1 MAKNF
6 LVELGCEE
14 LPPKQLRVLAQAFA
28 DNFAK
33 ELTGA
38 RLTFD
43 AVTWHATPRRL
54 ALSVSALAE
63 SQPDEVVEKRGPSI
77 AVAFDL
83 QGNPTKAAEGW
94 ARGFGI
100 TVAQAD
106 RIVTD
111 KGEWLLFRE
120 AQSGLAT
127 KEIVLELVAN
137 ALKALPIAK
146 PMRWGDKPFLF
157 IRPIKTLC
165 ALFGDELIDGEIMGV
180 ACDRIIRGHRFMGE
194 REMRLSHADEYLS
207 LLAEKGKVQADFS
220 TRKAQIIEGIQTAAA
235 QIGGEADLDDALL
248 EEVTALVEWPVV
260 LRAQF
265 EEKFLQVPPQALVHT
280 MKGDQKYFPVYDRAQ
295 KLLPHFIFV
304 SNIESAHPEFIIAG
318 NEKVVRPRLADAQ
331 FFFEQDKKSPLVSR
345 LERLEKV
352 VFQKQLGTLKDKTQR
367 ITELSAFIAD
377 LIDADVALTQ
387 RAALLAKCDLMT
399 SMVFEFT
406 ETQGVMGMHYARLDG
421 EAEAVALA
429 LNEHYM
435 PRFASDALPSK
446 GISAALALADKLDTL
461 VGIFGIG
468 QVPKGSDPFAL
479 RRAALGVLRILIEH
493 SYALDLK
500 VLIEKAHALLADR
513 LTNREPQEQVFD
525 FIMGRLPAWYQDQG
539 VSADAVQAVQAKAL
553 SQPLDFDKRLK
564 AVSHFRTLEAAGA
577 LAAANKRV
585 SNILAKTSATLPRE
599 VDFALLVEPAEQQLA
614 EKVAALV
621 QALKPLL
628 EKSDH
633 QSALCELATLREA
646 VDTFFENVMVMCD
659 EESLQNNRLALLS
672 QLRGLFM
679 NIADI
684 SLLQK

>member
-14 LPPKQLRVLAQAFA
+14 LPPKQLRILAQAFA

-33 ELTGA
+33 ELINA
-38 RLTFD
+38 RLTFG
-43 AVTWHATPRRL
+43 ALTWHATPRRL
-54 ALSVSALAE
+54 ALSVDELAE
-63 SQPDEVVEKRGPSI
+63 RQPDNVIEKRGPSI

-100 TVAQAD
+100 TVAQAE
-106 RIVTD
+106 RHVTD
-111 KGEWLLFRE
+111 LGEWLLFRQ
-120 AQSGLAT
+120 AQQGLAT
-127 KEIVLELVAN
+127 KEIVLDLVAN

-165 ALFGDELIDGEIMGV
+165 ALFGDELIEGEIMGV
-180 ACDRIIRGHRFMGE
+180 RCDRIIRGHRFMGE
-194 REMRLSHADEYLS
+194 REIRLSHADEYLVA
-207 LLAEKGKVQADFS
+207 LENKGRVLADFV
-220 TRKAQIIEGIQTAAA
+220 TRKILIIEGIKAAAA
-235 QIGGEADLDDALL
+235 QIGGEADLDDDLL

-265 EEKFLQVPPQALVHT
+265 EEKFLEVPPQALVHT
-280 MKGDQKYFPVYDRAQ
+280 MKGDQKYFPVYDREQ

-345 LERLEKV
+345 LERLESV
-352 VFQKQLGTLKDKTQR
+352 VFQKQLGTLKDKTLR

-377 LIDADVALTQ
+377 LIGADVALTR

-421 EAEAVALA
+421 ENEAVALA

-435 PRFASDALPSK
+435 PRFACDALPSK
-446 GISAALALADKLDTL
+446 GVSAALALADKLDTL

-468 QVPKGSDPFAL
+468 QAPKGSDPFAL
-479 RRAALGVLRILIEH
+479 RRAGLGVLRILIEYGY
-493 SYALDLK
+493 SLDLK

-513 LTNREPQEQVFD
+513 LTLADPKEQVFD

-539 VSADAVQAVQAKAL
+539 FSIDAVQAVQAKAL
-553 SQPLDFDKRLK
+553 SKPVDFDKRLR
-564 AVSHFRTLEAAGA
+564 AVSHFRTLDAAGA

-585 SNILAKTSATLPRE
+585 SNILAKTRDTLPSE
-599 VDFALLVEPAEQQLA
+599 VDAALLVEPAEQQLA
-614 EKVAALV
+614 QNVAALM
-621 QALKPLL
+621 QTLKPLL
-628 EKSDH
+628 AKGDH
-633 QSALCELATLREA
+633 QSALCELATLREP
-646 VDTFFENVMVMCD
+646 VDAFFENVMVMCD
-659 EESLQNNRLALLS
+659 NKALQNNRLALLS
-672 QLRGLFM
+672 QLRALFM
-679 NIADI
+679 NTADI

>member
-1 MAKNF
+1 
-6 LVELGCEE
+6 
-14 LPPKQLRVLAQAFA
+14 
-28 DNFAK
+28 
-33 ELTGA
+33 
-38 RLTFD
+38 
-43 AVTWHATPRRL
+43 
-54 ALSVSALAE
+54 
-63 SQPDEVVEKRGPSI
+63 
-77 AVAFDL
+77 
-83 QGNPTKAAEGW
+83 
-94 ARGFGI
+94 
-100 TVAQAD
+100 
-106 RIVTD
+106 
-111 KGEWLLFRE
+111 
-120 AQSGLAT
+120 
-127 KEIVLELVAN
+127 
-137 ALKALPIAK
+137 LKALPIAK

-165 ALFGDELIDGEIMGV
+165 ALLGDELIEGEIMGV
-180 ACDRIIRGHRFMGE
+180 TCDRVIRGHRFMGE
-194 REMRLSHADEYLS
+194 REIRLAHADEYLPS
-207 LLAEKGKVQADFS
+207 LANKGKVQADFS
-220 TRKAQIIEGIQTAAA
+220 VRKAQIIEGIKAAAA

-331 FFFEQDKKSPLVSR
+331 FFFEQDKKSPLISH
-345 LERLEKV
+345 LERLESV

-377 LIDADVALTQ
+377 LIGADVALAQ

-421 EAEAVALA
+421 ENEAVAVA

-446 GISAALALADKLDTL
+446 GVSAALALADKLDTL

-468 QVPKGSDPFAL
+468 QAPKGSDPFAL

-493 SYALDLK
+493 GYSLDLK

-513 LTNREPQEQVFD
+513 LTCADPKEQVFD

-539 VSADAVQAVQAKAL
+539 FSIDVVQAVQAKAL

-564 AVSHFRTLEAAGA
+564 AVSHFRTLDAAGA

-585 SNILAKTSATLPRE
+585 SNILAKTRETLPSE
-599 VDFALLVEPAEQQLA
+599 VDAALLVEPAEQLLA
-614 EKVAALV
+614 QKVAALM
-621 QALKPLL
+621 QTLKPLL
-628 EKSDH
+628 EQGDH

-646 VDTFFENVMVMCD
+646 VDAFFENVMVMCD
-659 EESLQNNRLALLS
+659 EKPLQHNRLALLS